1 MTIEELYTKI
11 ILMRRSPNYAA
22 ERIPCT
28 IFSGN
33 NREPTS
39 GVIDRTPSRELARLM
54 ERIEQHFIPSAL
66 GDMAMT
72 LVEFGN
78 GPSGITIVYG
88 TGFMGN
94 PTTTAARLE
103 MAEIAYAWR
112 DEEGNPASVLTLPT
126 SSMKK
131 SVAHKIL
138 ETSSFSP
145 LAEEI
150 APELNRYLTCYSDRV
165 GIVGHSFGS
174 RLAASIP
181 SVLDNPDKTE
191 FVAADDAP
199 SWQKTLGA
207 TGIAAA
213 QLTEASFCLPR
224 YVENS
229 PDLEARKAWQSL
241 NDGEKMPAVPL
252 LVQLR
257 DVIAMSRG
265 DFAEDLKNSLN
276 KLQPGTPVTLFAPEL
291 SRMNDNSPEN
301 IRELITSLS
310 QEFPGLDIRGILVED
325 STHNVSVANPAYFGQ
340 MIKLSRSNLQP

>member
-1 MTIEELYTKI
+1 
-11 ILMRRSPNYAA
+11 MRRSPSYAA
-22 ERIPCT
+22 ERIPFT

-39 GVIDRTPSRELARLM
+39 GVIDRASSS
-54 ERIEQHFIPSAL
+54 ERTKLIENIRQHSIPSSL
-66 GDMAMT
+66 GNTAMF
-72 LVEFGN
+72 LVEFSDKSSGN
-78 GPSGITIVYG
+78 VVIYG

-103 MAEIAYAWR
+103 MVEIANACR
-112 DEEGNPASVLTLPT
+112 DGEGNPASVLTLPT

-138 ETSSFSP
+138 ETDSFSP

-150 APELNRYLTCYSDRV
+150 APELNEHLTYYSDRV

-174 RLAASIP
+174 RLAAATP
-181 SVLDNPDKTE
+181 SVLDNPETIKYISI
-191 FVAADDAP
+191 DDAP
-199 SWQKTLGA
+199 SWQKTLGI

-213 QLTEASFCLPR
+213 QLTEAFFRLPR

-229 PDLEARKAWQSL
+229 PDPEARKAWQSL
-241 NDGEKMPAVPL
+241 NDGEKTPAVPL

-265 DFAEDLKNSLN
+265 GFEDLENSLN

-291 SRMNDNSPEN
+291 SRMNDNSSKN

>member
-1 MTIEELYTKI
+1 
-11 ILMRRSPNYAA
+11 MRRSPNYAA
-22 ERIPCT
+22 ERIPFT

-39 GVIDRTPSRELARLM
+39 GVIDRASSS
-54 ERIEQHFIPSAL
+54 ERTKLIENIRQHSIPSSL
-66 GDMAMT
+66 GNTAMF
-72 LVEFGN
+72 LVEFSDKSSGN
-78 GPSGITIVYG
+78 VVIYG

-103 MAEIAYAWR
+103 MVEIANACR
-112 DEEGNPASVLTLPT
+112 DGEGNPASVLTLPT

-138 ETSSFSP
+138 ETDSFSP

-150 APELNRYLTCYSDRV
+150 APELNEHLTYYSDRV

-174 RLAASIP
+174 RLAAATP
-181 SVLDNPDKTE
+181 SVLDNPETIKYISI
-191 FVAADDAP
+191 DDAP
-199 SWQKTLGA
+199 SWQKTLGI

-213 QLTEASFCLPR
+213 QLTEAFFRLPR

-229 PDLEARKAWQSL
+229 PDPEARKAWQSL
-241 NDGEKMPAVPL
+241 NDGEKTPAVPL

-257 DVIAMSRG
+257 DVITMSRG
-265 DFAEDLKNSLN
+265 GFEDLENSLN

-291 SRMNDNSPEN
+291 SRMNDNSSKN

-325 STHNVSVANPAYFGQ
+325 STHNVSVASPAYFGQ

>member
-1 MTIEELYTKI
+1 MTIEKLYTI
-11 ILMRRSPNYAA
+11 TIFMRRSPNYAA

-39 GVIDRTPSRELARLM
+39 GVIDRTHSRERASLM
-54 ERIEQHFIPSAL
+54 ERIKQHFIPSAL
-66 GDMAMT
+66 GYTAIT

-78 GPSGITIVYG
+78 GPSGNTIVYG
-88 TGFMGN
+88 TGFMRN

-103 MAEIAYAWR
+103 MAEIAKAWC

-138 ETSSFSP
+138 ETDSFLP

-150 APELNRYLTCYSDRV
+150 APELNEHLTYYSDRV

-174 RLAASIP
+174 RLAASVP
-181 SVLDNPDKTE
+181 AVLDDPETVKYISI
-191 FVAADDAP
+191 DDAP
-199 SWQKTLGA
+199 SWQKPLGA
-207 TGIAAA
+207 FIAAA
-213 QLTEASFCLPR
+213 QLAETIDLSR
-224 YVENS
+224 YIKHS
-229 PDLEARKAWQSL
+229 PDPEAQKAWQK

-257 DVIAMSRG
+257 DVIAMSRSG
-265 DFAEDLKNSLN
+265 FVEDLKNSLN

-291 SRMNDNSPEN
+291 SRMNYNSPEN
-301 IRELITSLS
+301 IRKLIATLS
-310 QEFPGLDIRGILVED
+310 QEFPGLDIRGVLVED
-325 STHNVSVANPAYFGQ
+325 SKHNVSVASPAYFGQ
-340 MIKLSRSNLQP
+340 MIELSKK

>member
-1 MTIEELYTKI
+1 
-11 ILMRRSPNYAA
+11 MRRSPNYAA

-33 NREPTS
+33 NREPTY
-39 GVIDRTPSRELARLM
+39 GVIDRTPSS
-54 ERIEQHFIPSAL
+54 EQAKLVENIRQHPIPSSL
-66 GDMAMT
+66 GNTAMT

-78 GPSGITIVYG
+78 GPSGKTIVYG

-103 MAEIAYAWR
+103 MARIAKTWC

-126 SSMKK
+126 SSMEK

-138 ETSSFSP
+138 ETGSFLP

-150 APELNRYLTCYSDRV
+150 APELNEHLTYYADRV
-165 GIVGHSFGS
+165 GVVGHSFGS
-174 RLAASIP
+174 RLAANIP

-191 FVAADDAP
+191 FVATDDAP
-199 SWQKTLGA
+199 SWQKPLG
-207 TGIAAA
+207 TFIVAA
-213 QLTEASFCLPR
+213 QLAETIDLSR
-224 YVENS
+224 YIKHS
-229 PDLEARKAWQSL
+229 PDPEAQKAWRK

-265 DFAEDLKNSLN
+265 GFVEDLENSLK
-276 KLQPGTPVTLFAPEL
+276 KLQPGTPVTLFAPKL

-301 IRELITSLS
+301 IRKLITSLS
-310 QEFPGLDIRGILVED
+310 QEFPGLDIRGVLVED
-325 STHNVSVANPAYFGQ
+325 STHNVSVANPAYFAQ
-340 MIKLSRSNLQP
+340 MIKLSRR

>member
-1 MTIEELYTKI
+1 M
-11 ILMRRSPNYAA
+11 
-22 ERIPCT
+22 
-28 IFSGN
+28 F
-33 NREPTS
+33 
-39 GVIDRTPSRELARLM
+39 
-54 ERIEQHFIPSAL
+54 
-66 GDMAMT
+66 
-72 LVEFGN
+72 LVEFSDKSSGN
-78 GPSGITIVYG
+78 VVVYG

-112 DEEGNPASVLTLPT
+112 DEEGKPASVLTLPT

-131 SVAHKIL
+131 SVADKIL
-138 ETSSFSP
+138 ETGSFSP

-150 APELNRYLTCYSDRV
+150 APELNGYLTCYSDRV

-174 RLAASIP
+174 RLAVAIP
-181 SVLDNPDKTE
+181 GVLDNPETVKYISI
-191 FVAADDAP
+191 DDAP
-199 SWQKTLGA
+199 SWQKLLG
-207 TGIAAA
+207 TFIAAA
-213 QLTEASFCLPR
+213 QLAETIDLSR
-224 YVENS
+224 YIKHS
-229 PDLEARKAWQSL
+229 PDPEAQKAWQK

-265 DFAEDLKNSLN
+265 DFAEDLKKSLN

-310 QEFPGLDIRGILVED
+310 QEFPGLDIRGVLVED
-325 STHNVSVANPAYFGQ
+325 STHNVSVANPAYFAQ
-340 MIKLSRSNLQP
+340 MIKLSRSNLRP

>member
-1 MTIEELYTKI
+1 
-11 ILMRRSPNYAA
+11 
-22 ERIPCT
+22 
-28 IFSGN
+28 
-33 NREPTS
+33 
-39 GVIDRTPSRELARLM
+39 M

-131 SVAHKIL
+131 SVADKIL
-138 ETSSFSP
+138 ATNSFLP

-150 APELNRYLTCYSDRV
+150 APKLNEHLTYYADRV
-165 GIVGHSFGS
+165 GVVGHSFGS
-174 RLAASIP
+174 RLAAAIP
-181 SVLDNPDKTE
+181 SVLDGPEERTK
-191 FVAADDAP
+191 FVAIDDAP
-199 SWQKTLGA
+199 SWQKPLIFR
-207 TGIAAA
+207 IAAA
-213 QLTEASFCLPR
+213 QLIETIHLSK
-224 YVENS
+224 YIKHS
-229 PDLEARKAWQSL
+229 PDSEAQKAWRE

-252 LVQLR
+252 LIQLR

-265 DFAEDLKNSLN
+265 GFVEDLKNSLN
-276 KLQPGTPVTLFAPEL
+276 KLQPGTPVTLFVPEL
-291 SRMNDNSPEN
+291 SRMNDNSSKN
-301 IRELITSLS
+301 IRKLITSLS
-310 QEFPGLDIRGILVED
+310 QEFPGLDIRGVLVED

-340 MIKLSRSNLQP
+340 MIELSRR

>member
-39 GVIDRTPSRELARLM
+39 GVIDRTPSRERARLM

-94 PTTTAARLE
+94 PTATAARLE
-103 MAEIAYAWR
+103 MAEIAEAWC
-112 DEEGNPASVLTLPT
+112 DEQGNPASVLTLPT

-131 SVAHKIL
+131 SVADKIL
-138 ETSSFSP
+138 ATNSFLP

-150 APELNRYLTCYSDRV
+150 APELNEHLTYYADRV
-165 GIVGHSFGS
+165 GVVGHSFGS
-174 RLAASIP
+174 RLAAAIP
-181 SVLDNPDKTE
+181 SVLDGPEERTK
-191 FVAADDAP
+191 FVAIDDAP
-199 SWQKTLGA
+199 SWQKPLG
-207 TGIAAA
+207 TFIAAA
-213 QLTEASFCLPR
+213 QLAETIDLSR
-224 YVENS
+224 YIKHS
-229 PDLEARKAWQSL
+229 PDSEAQKAWRE

-265 DFAEDLKNSLN
+265 GFVEDLKNSLN

-291 SRMNDNSPEN
+291 SRMNYNSPEN
-301 IRELITSLS
+301 IRKLIATLS
-310 QEFPGLDIRGILVED
+310 QEFPGLDIRGVLVED

-340 MIKLSRSNLQP
+340 MIELSRSNLQP

>member
-1 MTIEELYTKI
+1 
-11 ILMRRSPNYAA
+11 MRRSPNYAA

-33 NREPTS
+33 SKPSPGT
-39 GVIDRTPSRELARLM
+39 IDRTPSSERTELVENIR
-54 ERIEQHFIPSAL
+54 QHSIPSSL
-66 GDMAMT
+66 GNMAMF
-72 LVEFGN
+72 LVEFSDKSSGN
-78 GPSGITIVYG
+78 VVVYG

-126 SSMKK
+126 GSMKK

-150 APELNRYLTCYSDRV
+150 APELNGYLTCYSDRV

-174 RLAASIP
+174 RLAAATP
-181 SVLDNPDKTE
+181 GVLDNPETVKYISI
-191 FVAADDAP
+191 DDAP
-199 SWQKTLGA
+199 SWQKPLGA
-207 TGIAAA
+207 FIAAA
-213 QLTEASFCLPR
+213 QLAETIDLSR
-224 YVENS
+224 YIKHS
-229 PDLEARKAWQSL
+229 PDPEAQKAWQK

-265 DFAEDLKNSLN
+265 GFVEDLKKSLN

-291 SRMNDNSPEN
+291 SRMNDNSSKN
-301 IRELITSLS
+301 IRKLITSLS
-310 QEFPGLDIRGILVED
+310 QEFPGLDIRGVLVED

-340 MIKLSRSNLQP
+340 MIELSRR

>member
-1 MTIEELYTKI
+1 
-11 ILMRRSPNYAA
+11 MRRSPNYAA
-22 ERIPCT
+22 KRIPCT

-39 GVIDRTPSRELARLM
+39 GVIDRTPSRERARLM
-54 ERIEQHFIPSAL
+54 ERIKQHFIPSAL

-78 GPSGITIVYG
+78 GPSGNTIVYG

-103 MAEIAYAWR
+103 MAEIAEVWR
-112 DEEGNPASVLTLPT
+112 DEQGNPASVLTLPT

-138 ETSSFSP
+138 ETDSFLP

-150 APELNRYLTCYSDRV
+150 APELNEHLTYYSDRV

-174 RLAASIP
+174 GLAASVP

-191 FVAADDAP
+191 FVATDDAP
-199 SWQKTLGA
+199 SWQKPLG
-207 TGIAAA
+207 TFIAAA
-213 QLTEASFCLPR
+213 QLAETIDLSR
-224 YVENS
+224 YIKHS
-229 PDLEARKAWQSL
+229 PDPEAQKAWQK

-257 DVIAMSRG
+257 DVTAMSRG
-265 DFAEDLKNSLN
+265 GFVEDLKKSLN

-291 SRMNDNSPEN
+291 SRMNDNSSKN
-301 IRELITSLS
+301 IRKLITSLS
-310 QEFPGLDIRGILVED
+310 QEFPGLDIRGVLVED
-325 STHNVSVANPAYFGQ
+325 STHNVSVANPAYFAQ
-340 MIKLSRSNLQP
+340 MIELSKK

>member
-1 MTIEELYTKI
+1 
-11 ILMRRSPNYAA
+11 MRRSPNYAA

-39 GVIDRTPSRELARLM
+39 GVIDRTPSRERARLM
-54 ERIEQHFIPSAL
+54 ERIKQHFIPSAL
-66 GDMAMT
+66 GGMAMT

-78 GPSGITIVYG
+78 GPSGNTIVYG

-94 PTTTAARLE
+94 PTATAAQLE
-103 MAEIAYAWR
+103 MAEIAYAWP
-112 DEEGNPASVLTLPT
+112 DEQGNPASVLTLPT
-126 SSMKK
+126 SSMRE
-131 SVAHKIL
+131 SVADRIL
-138 ETSSFSP
+138 ATNSFLP

-150 APELNRYLTCYSDRV
+150 APELNKHLTHYADRV
-165 GIVGHSFGS
+165 GVVGHSFGS
-174 RLAASIP
+174 RLAANIP
-181 SVLDNPDKTE
+181 SVLYNPDKTE

-199 SWQKTLGA
+199 SWQKTLGV

-213 QLTEASFCLPR
+213 QLIETIHLSK
-224 YVENS
+224 YVKHS
-229 PDLEARKAWQSL
+229 PDSEAQKAWRK

-265 DFAEDLKNSLN
+265 GFVEDLENSLN
-276 KLQPGTPVTLFAPEL
+276 KLQSSTPVTLFAPEL
-291 SRMNDNSPEN
+291 SRMNDNSPKN

>member
-1 MTIEELYTKI
+1 
-11 ILMRRSPNYAA
+11 MRRSPNYAA

-39 GVIDRTPSRELARLM
+39 GVIDRTPSSERAELVENIR
-54 ERIEQHFIPSAL
+54 QHSIPSSL
-66 GDMAMT
+66 GNTAMF
-72 LVEFGN
+72 LVELSDKSSGN
-78 GPSGITIVYG
+78 VVVYG

-103 MAEIAYAWR
+103 MAKIAEAWC

-138 ETSSFSP
+138 ETDSFSP
-145 LAEEI
+145 IAEEI

-181 SVLDNPDKTE
+181 AVLDDPERTE

-199 SWQKTLGA
+199 SWHGRQ
-207 TGIAAA
+207 
-213 QLTEASFCLPR
+213 
-224 YVENS
+224 N
-229 PDLEARKAWQSL
+229 
-241 NDGEKMPAVPL
+241 
-252 LVQLR
+252 
-257 DVIAMSRG
+257 VISKG
-265 DFAEDLKNSLN
+265 
-276 KLQPGTPVTLFAPEL
+276 
-291 SRMNDNSPEN
+291 
-301 IRELITSLS
+301 
-310 QEFPGLDIRGILVED
+310 
-325 STHNVSVANPAYFGQ
+325 
-340 MIKLSRSNLQP
+340 

>member
-1 MTIEELYTKI
+1 
-11 ILMRRSPNYAA
+11 
-22 ERIPCT
+22 
-28 IFSGN
+28 
-33 NREPTS
+33 
-39 GVIDRTPSRELARLM
+39 M

-66 GDMAMT
+66 GNTAMT

-78 GPSGITIVYG
+78 GPSGNIIAYG

-103 MAEIAYAWR
+103 MAEIAGTCR

-126 SSMKK
+126 SSMRE
-131 SVAHKIL
+131 SVADKIL
-138 ETSSFSP
+138 ATNSFLP

-150 APELNRYLTCYSDRV
+150 APELNEHLTYYADRV
-165 GIVGHSFGS
+165 GVVGHSFGS
-174 RLAASIP
+174 RLAAAIP
-181 SVLDNPDKTE
+181 SVLDGPEERTK
-191 FVAADDAP
+191 FVAIDDAP
-199 SWQKTLGA
+199 SWQKPLISR
-207 TGIAAA
+207 IAAA
-213 QLTEASFCLPR
+213 QLIETIHLSK
-224 YVENS
+224 YIKHS
-229 PDLEARKAWQSL
+229 PDSEAQKAWRE

-265 DFAEDLKNSLN
+265 GFVEDLKNSLK

-291 SRMNDNSPEN
+291 SHMNDNSPEN

-310 QEFPGLDIRGILVED
+310 QEFPGLDIRGVLVED

-340 MIKLSRSNLQP
+340 MIKLSRINLQP

>member
-1 MTIEELYTKI
+1 
-11 ILMRRSPNYAA
+11 
-22 ERIPCT
+22 
-28 IFSGN
+28 
-33 NREPTS
+33 
-39 GVIDRTPSRELARLM
+39 
-54 ERIEQHFIPSAL
+54 
-66 GDMAMT
+66 MT

-78 GPSGITIVYG
+78 GPSGKTIVYG

-103 MAEIAYAWR
+103 MARIAKTWC

-126 SSMKK
+126 SSMEK

-138 ETSSFSP
+138 ETGSFLP
-145 LAEEI
+145 LAEKI

-174 RLAASIP
+174 RLAANIP
-181 SVLDNPDKTE
+181 SVLDGPEERTK
-191 FVAADDAP
+191 FVAIDDAP
-199 SWQKTLGA
+199 SWQKTLGV

-213 QLTEASFCLPR
+213 QLIETIHLSKYIKHSTDPEAQ
-224 YVENS
+224 
-229 PDLEARKAWQSL
+229 KAWRE

-265 DFAEDLKNSLN
+265 GFVEDLKKSLN

-291 SRMNDNSPEN
+291 SRMNGNSSKN

-310 QEFPGLDIRGILVED
+310 QEFPGLDIRGVLVED

>member
-1 MTIEELYTKI
+1 
-11 ILMRRSPNYAA
+11 
-22 ERIPCT
+22 
-28 IFSGN
+28 
-33 NREPTS
+33 
-39 GVIDRTPSRELARLM
+39 
-54 ERIEQHFIPSAL
+54 
-66 GDMAMT
+66 
-72 LVEFGN
+72 
-78 GPSGITIVYG
+78 
-88 TGFMGN
+88 
-94 PTTTAARLE
+94 
-103 MAEIAYAWR
+103 
-112 DEEGNPASVLTLPT
+112 
-126 SSMKK
+126 MKK

-138 ETSSFSP
+138 ETGSFSP

-150 APELNRYLTCYSDRV
+150 APKLNRYLTCYSDRI

-199 SWQKTLGA
+199 SWQKPLG
-207 TGIAAA
+207 TFIVAA
-213 QLTEASFCLPR
+213 QLAETIDLSR
-224 YVENS
+224 YIKHS
-229 PDLEARKAWQSL
+229 PDPESQKAWQK
-241 NDGEKMPAVPL
+241 NDGEKIPAVPP

-265 DFAEDLKNSLN
+265 GFVEDLENSLK
-276 KLQPGTPVTLFAPEL
+276 KLQPDTPVTLFAPEL

-301 IRELITSLS
+301 IRELITSLN

>member
-1 MTIEELYTKI
+1 
-11 ILMRRSPNYAA
+11 
-22 ERIPCT
+22 
-28 IFSGN
+28 
-33 NREPTS
+33 
-39 GVIDRTPSRELARLM
+39 M
-54 ERIEQHFIPSAL
+54 ERIKQHFIPSAL
-66 GDMAMT
+66 GYTAIT

-78 GPSGITIVYG
+78 GPSGNTIVYG

-131 SVAHKIL
+131 SVADKIL
-138 ETSSFSP
+138 ETGSFSA
-145 LAEEI
+145 LAEEV
-150 APELNRYLTCYSDRV
+150 APELNRYLTCYSNRV

-174 RLAASIP
+174 RLAAATP
-181 SVLDNPDKTE
+181 GVLDNPETVKYISI
-191 FVAADDAP
+191 DDAP
-199 SWQKTLGA
+199 SWQRPLGVF
-207 TGIAAA
+207 GIAAA
-213 QLTEASFCLPR
+213 QLAETIDLSR
-224 YVENS
+224 YIKHS
-229 PDLEARKAWQSL
+229 PDPEAQKAWQK

-265 DFAEDLKNSLN
+265 GFGEDLENSLN

-291 SRMNDNSPEN
+291 SRMNDNSSKN

-310 QEFPGLDIRGILVED
+310 QEFPGLDIRGVLVED

-340 MIKLSRSNLQP
+340 MIELSKK

>member
-1 MTIEELYTKI
+1 
-11 ILMRRSPNYAA
+11 MRRSPNYAA

-39 GVIDRTPSRELARLM
+39 GVIDRTPSRERARLM
-54 ERIEQHFIPSAL
+54 ERIKQHFIPSAL
-66 GDMAMT
+66 GYTAIT

-78 GPSGITIVYG
+78 GPSGNTIVYG

-103 MAEIAYAWR
+103 MAEIAEAWR

-126 SSMKK
+126 SSMRE
-131 SVAHKIL
+131 SVADRIL
-138 ETSSFSP
+138 ATDSFLP

-150 APELNRYLTCYSDRV
+150 APELNKHLTHYADRV
-165 GIVGHSFGS
+165 GVVGHSFGS
-174 RLAASIP
+174 RLAANIP

-191 FVAADDAP
+191 FVATDDAP
-199 SWQKTLGA
+199 SWKKPLG
-207 TGIAAA
+207 TFIVAA
-213 QLTEASFCLPR
+213 QLAETIDLSR
-224 YVENS
+224 YIKHS
-229 PDLEARKAWQSL
+229 PDPEAQKAWQK
-241 NDGEKMPAVPL
+241 NDGEKMPVAPL
-252 LVQLR
+252 LAQLR

-265 DFAEDLKNSLN
+265 GFAEDLKNSLN

>member
-1 MTIEELYTKI
+1 MTIEKLYTI
-11 ILMRRSPNYAA
+11 IIFMRRSPNYAA

-39 GVIDRTPSRELARLM
+39 GVIDRTPSRERARLM
-54 ERIEQHFIPSAL
+54 ERIKQHFIPSAL
-66 GDMAMT
+66 GNTAMF
-72 LVEFGN
+72 LVEFSNKSSGN
-78 GPSGITIVYG
+78 VVVYG

-103 MAEIAYAWR
+103 MAEIAEAWR

-126 SSMKK
+126 SSTRE
-131 SVAHKIL
+131 SVADRIL
-138 ETSSFSP
+138 ATDSFLP

-150 APELNRYLTCYSDRV
+150 APELNKHLTHYADRV
-165 GIVGHSFGS
+165 GVVGHSFGS
-174 RLAASIP
+174 RLAANIP
-181 SVLDNPDKTE
+181 SVLYNPDKTE
-191 FVAADDAP
+191 FVATDDAP
-199 SWQKTLGA
+199 SRQRPLGV
-207 TGIAAA
+207 GIAAA
-213 QLTEASFCLPR
+213 QLAETIDLSRYIKYSLDSEAQ
-224 YVENS
+224 
-229 PDLEARKAWQSL
+229 KAWRK

-257 DVIAMSRG
+257 DVTAMSRG
-265 DFAEDLKNSLN
+265 GFVEDLKKSLD

-291 SRMNDNSPEN
+291 SRMNDNSSKN
-301 IRELITSLS
+301 IRKLITSLS

>member
-1 MTIEELYTKI
+1 
-11 ILMRRSPNYAA
+11 MRRSPNYAA

-39 GVIDRTPSRELARLM
+39 GVIDRTPSRERARLI

-66 GDMAMT
+66 GNTAMT

-94 PTTTAARLE
+94 PTATAARLE
-103 MAEIAYAWR
+103 MAEIAETCR

-126 SSMKK
+126 SSMRE

-138 ETSSFSP
+138 KTSSFSP

-199 SWQKTLGA
+199 SWQKPLG
-207 TGIAAA
+207 TFIAAA
-213 QLTEASFCLPR
+213 QLAETIDLSR
-224 YVENS
+224 YIKHS
-229 PDLEARKAWQSL
+229 PDPEAQKAWQK

-265 DFAEDLKNSLN
+265 GFVEDLKKSLN

-291 SRMNDNSPEN
+291 SRMNDNSPKN

-310 QEFPGLDIRGILVED
+310 QEFPGLDIRGVLVED
-325 STHNVSVANPAYFGQ
+325 STHNVSVASPAYFGQ

>member
-1 MTIEELYTKI
+1 MTIEKLYTI
-11 ILMRRSPNYAA
+11 TIFMRKSPNYAA

-39 GVIDRTPSRELARLM
+39 GVIDRTPSS
-54 ERIEQHFIPSAL
+54 EQAKLVENIRQHPIPSSL
-66 GDMAMT
+66 GNTAMT

-94 PTTTAARLE
+94 STTTAARLE
-103 MAEIAYAWR
+103 MARIAEAWR

-126 SSMKK
+126 SSTEK
-131 SVAHKIL
+131 SVARKIL
-138 ETSSFSP
+138 ETGSFSP

-150 APELNRYLTCYSDRV
+150 APELNEHLTYYANRV
-165 GIVGHSFGS
+165 GVVGHSFGS
-174 RLAASIP
+174 RLAAAIP

-199 SWQKTLGA
+199 SWQKPLG
-207 TGIAAA
+207 TFIAAA
-213 QLTEASFCLPR
+213 QLAETIDLSRYIKYSLDSEAQ
-224 YVENS
+224 
-229 PDLEARKAWQSL
+229 KAWRK

-252 LVQLR
+252 LIQLR
-257 DVIAMSRG
+257 DVIAMSHSG
-265 DFAEDLKNSLN
+265 FVEDLENSLN

-291 SRMNDNSPEN
+291 SRMNDNSSKN
-301 IRELITSLS
+301 IRKLITSLS
-310 QEFPGLDIRGILVED
+310 QKFPGLDIRGVLVED

-340 MIKLSRSNLQP
+340 MIKLSRINLQP

>member
-1 MTIEELYTKI
+1 MTIEKLYTI
-11 ILMRRSPNYAA
+11 TIFMRRSPNYAA
-22 ERIPCT
+22 ERIPYT

-39 GVIDRTPSRELARLM
+39 RVIDRTPSRERARLM
-54 ERIEQHFIPSAL
+54 ERIKQHFIPSAL

-78 GPSGITIVYG
+78 GPSGNTIVYG

-94 PTTTAARLE
+94 PTATAARLE
-103 MAEIAYAWR
+103 MTEIAYAWR

-138 ETSSFSP
+138 ETGSFSP

-150 APELNRYLTCYSDRV
+150 APELNEHLTYYSDRV

-174 RLAASIP
+174 RLAASVP

-199 SWQKTLGA
+199 SWQKPLG
-207 TGIAAA
+207 TFIAAA
-213 QLTEASFCLPR
+213 QLAETIDLSRYIKYSLDSEAQ
-224 YVENS
+224 
-229 PDLEARKAWQSL
+229 KAWRK

-252 LVQLR
+252 LIQLR
-257 DVIAMSRG
+257 DVIAMSHIG
-265 DFAEDLKNSLN
+265 FVEDLENSLN

-310 QEFPGLDIRGILVED
+310 QEFPGLDIRGVLVED
-325 STHNVSVANPAYFGQ
+325 STHNVSVASPAYFGQ
-340 MIKLSRSNLQP
+340 MIELSRSNLQP

>member
-1 MTIEELYTKI
+1 MTIEKLYTI
-11 ILMRRSPNYAA
+11 TIFMRRSPNYAA

-39 GVIDRTPSRELARLM
+39 GVIDRTPSSERAELVENIR
-54 ERIEQHFIPSAL
+54 QHSIPSSL
-66 GDMAMT
+66 GYTAIT

-78 GPSGITIVYG
+78 GPSGNTIVYG

-103 MAEIAYAWR
+103 MAEIAKAWC

-131 SVAHKIL
+131 SVADKIL
-138 ETSSFSP
+138 ETGSFSA

-174 RLAASIP
+174 RLAAAIP
-181 SVLDNPDKTE
+181 GVLDNPETKYIS
-191 FVAADDAP
+191 VDDAP
-199 SWQKTLGA
+199 SWQKPLG
-207 TGIAAA
+207 TFIVAA
-213 QLTEASFCLPR
+213 QLAETIDLSR
-224 YVENS
+224 YIKYS
-229 PDLEARKAWQSL
+229 PDPEAQKAWQK

-265 DFAEDLKNSLN
+265 GFVEDLKNSLK

-291 SRMNDNSPEN
+291 SHMNDNNLEN
-301 IRELITSLS
+301 IHKLIAALS
-310 QEFPGLDIRGILVED
+310 QEFPGLDIRGVLVED

-340 MIKLSRSNLQP
+340 MIKLSRINLQP

>member
-1 MTIEELYTKI
+1 
-11 ILMRRSPNYAA
+11 MRRSPNYAA

-33 NREPTS
+33 NREPTY
-39 GVIDRTPSRELARLM
+39 GVIDRTPSRERARLM
-54 ERIEQHFIPSAL
+54 ERIEQHFIPSTL
-66 GDMAMT
+66 GNKAMT

-78 GPSGITIVYG
+78 GPSGNIIAYG

-94 PTTTAARLE
+94 LTTTAARLE
-103 MAEIAYAWR
+103 MAEIAEAWR
-112 DEEGNPASVLTLPT
+112 DEEGNLASVLTLPT

-138 ETSSFSP
+138 ETGSFSP

-150 APELNRYLTCYSDRV
+150 APELNEHLTYYSDRV
-165 GIVGHSFGS
+165 SIVGHSFGS
-174 RLAASIP
+174 RLAASVP

-199 SWQKTLGA
+199 SWQKPLIFR
-207 TGIAAA
+207 IAAA
-213 QLTEASFCLPR
+213 QLIETIHLSK
-224 YVENS
+224 YIKHS
-229 PDLEARKAWQSL
+229 PDPEAQKAWQK

-265 DFAEDLKNSLN
+265 GFVEDLKNSLK

-291 SRMNDNSPEN
+291 SHMNDNSPEN

-310 QEFPGLDIRGILVED
+310 QEFPGLDIRGVLVED
-325 STHNVSVANPAYFGQ
+325 STHNVSVANPAYFEQ
-340 MIKLSRSNLQP
+340 MIKLSRR